1 MGLNLEST
9 ISLNSASFERGMHR
23 VKESV
28 ADSIKSFAIGAIGVA
43 TVEEAF
49 RRTIETAD
57 ELVNTAKRLGTTVE
71 QVQLLRQAAKDAG
84 TEMDSVATALEKIN
98 QARAKALGG
107 DRAASAAFGA
117 LGVSQTDLK
126 TKRAADLFMHEIS
139 ETVKKVSPEQ
149 IAQPLREVLGRGAGQ
164 GIAVL
169 KTDFDELGRKM
180 QGFMMSGEV
189 AEKLKKMSDNFELL
203 GMIFIKEF
211 SPVIVKVVESFLNL
225 ITGTGLVGKAFES
238 LIFLI
243 KKNTDD
249 APAGLNGYSS
259 KERSDTAIKILD
271 LMQKF
276 SPEKAFKLTG
286 KESPGVKAI
295 MILKGYSDVV
305 NSRLK
310 GGPFED
316 FKGKSGE
323 EFFHYLQQII
333 QKQSDFTMGAAKG
346 AEVDVADLRN
356 WVKNYGKG
364 DGNPKPD
371 FSATAD
377 VAKKMR
383 GNGRIESDSLV
394 RVGNFLGSNI
404 GAVHS
409 AARMEQYSKTTV
421 ELLRGVNQTL
431 KTIQVQLPTKNFG
444 GNGSLDGGMKN
455 SFDYSGI
462 MSLMNIPNH

>member
-1 MGLNLEST
+1 
-9 ISLNSASFERGMHR
+9 
-23 VKESV
+23 
-28 ADSIKSFAIGAIGVA
+28 
-43 TVEEAF
+43 
-49 RRTIETAD
+49 
-57 ELVNTAKRLGTTVE
+57 
-71 QVQLLRQAAKDAG
+71 LRQAAKEAG
-84 TEMDSVATALEKIN
+84 TEMETVSTALEKIN

-169 KTDFDELGRKM
+169 KTDFDELDKKM

-189 AEKLKKMSDNFELL
+189 AEKLKQLSEGLSFMGTVLIVQLAPAILWCADALLTLMKSAINFAQWVD
-203 GMIFIKEF
+203 K
-211 SPVIVKVVESFLNL
+211 K
-225 ITGTGLVGKAFES
+225 TGLGDAAKISGALS
-238 LIFLI
+238 GQ
-243 KKNTDD
+243 TDLKGQ
-249 APAGLNGYSS
+249 A
-259 KERSDTAIKILD
+259 KILGSILIQD
-271 LMQKF
+271 IKNG
-276 SPEKAFKLTG
+276 G
-286 KESPGVKAI
+286 KITEEQRQS
-295 MILKGYSDVV
+295 ILKANGVDPARLDKDVKDSAGDSFMV
-305 NSRLK
+305 FADKIKSTIDALLSGKLK
-310 GGPFED
+310 GFDQEAD
-316 FKGKSGE
+316 F
-323 EFFHYLQQII
+323 
-333 QKQSDFTMGAAKG
+333 
-346 AEVDVADLRN
+346 N
-356 WVKNYGKG
+356 
-364 DGNPKPD
+364 
-371 FSATAD
+371 ATAD

-394 RVGNFLGSNI
+394 KVGNFLGSNI
-404 GAVHS
+404 GAVHA

-462 MSLMNIPNH
+462 MSLMDIPQS